1 MKKSMLSVS
10 ILMLALG
17 ATGAAWAQPSTTQ
30 SQTRATPVQPTSQP
44 SQELTSADVSDED
57 VTRFAKAQEKVE
69 DIKTEYSQEVQ
80 KNADDPKKAMAVQ
93 QEAQQKIVD
102 ALDDAGIDPV
112 KYDRIAQAQQ
122 YDNTLRQR
130 IEAVN

>member
-1 MKKSMLSVS
+1 MKKSMLPVS
-10 ILMLALG
+10 ILLLSLG
-17 ATGAAWAQPSTTQ
+17 TAGAVWAQPPATTG
-30 SQTRATPVQPTSQP
+30 QTQATPVQPMTQP
-44 SQELTSADVSDED
+44 TPALKSADVSDDD
-57 VTRFAKAQEKVE
+57 VARFAKAADKIE
-69 DIKTEYSQEVQ
+69 DIKTEYSQKVQ
-80 KNADDPKKAMAVQ
+80 KNADDPQTAMAVR

-122 YDNTLRQR
+122 YDNALRER